1 MTRTTLTENDIEAM
15 PGILAAVLA
24 DPGVTTHELSRK
36 LGHPLYR
43 VRKVLTDL
51 RGRGLVGLV
60 RSGTGQAA
68 RWYPP
73 AVAVTIRRD
82 AEDVARSKR
91 RDLKRAYRAKC
102 DAAQRAG
109 PLDDETD
116 DWPLDRRN
124 VDPRSPLP
132 FLCVAQASVFHL
144 GAAA

>member
-1 MTRTTLTENDIEAM
+1 MTRTTLTTNDIDAM

-24 DPGVTTHELSRK
+24 DPGATTHELSRK

-51 RGRGLVGLV
+51 RGRGVIGLV

-82 AEDVARSKR
+82 AEAVAKSKR
-91 RDLKRAYRAKC
+91 RELKRAYRAKC

-109 PLDDETD
+109 TIDDEAD
-116 DWPLDRRN
+116 DWPLVRRRA
-124 VDPRSPLP
+124 DPRSMLP
-132 FLCVAQASVFHL
+132 FVCVAPASVFHL
-144 GAAA
+144 GAA

>member
-24 DPGVTTHELSRK
+24 DPGVSTHELSRK

-51 RGRGLVGLV
+51 RGRGLIGLV

-73 AVAVTIRRD
+73 AVAVAVRRD
-82 AEDVARSKR
+82 AEAVARDKR
-91 RDLKRAYRAKC
+91 RDLKRAYRA
-102 DAAQRAG
+102 RFNG
-109 PLDDETD
+109 ELRGGMMND
-116 DWPLDRRN
+116 DWAAIRCN

-132 FLCVAQASVFHL
+132 FVCVAPASVFHL
-144 GAAA
+144 GAT